1 MALIDT
7 ELLLQPVSAAQPA
20 GENLEYLPEFAAL
33 ERAAEGKPERQM
45 GSAVVPGEPPNHAR
59 VVELASELLRRSKD
73 LRIAVKL
80 VRSLLETTGLAGM
93 ASGLALIRR
102 LLERYWEQ
110 VHPELDP
117 EDRDATMR
125 MAALSALAAPPL
137 VAVLRAAP
145 LLKSSRFGPISL
157 RDVQI
162 ASGELAQAPVIPE
175 LDQDVIAGSFRDAD
189 LGALQGLLE
198 VLQVMRADLAAIRST
213 LESSPGA
220 SPPDFSPMDRV
231 LYQAA
236 AFVRPYVEQRENA
249 GSPTE
254 DEAPRPDG
262 EASGPPSA
270 GKPSGSGRERAAVP
284 GQIRSRDDV
293 VHLLDRIC
301 EYYAAN
307 EPSSPLPLL
316 LQRCRRLAALS
327 FLDIVK
333 DMAPEALS
341 QVQIIAG
348 KTEE

>member
-33 ERAAEGKPERQM
+33 ERAAEGRPERQM

-59 VVELASELLRRSKD
+59 VIELASELLGRSKD

-93 ASGLALIRR
+93 AAGVALIRG
-102 LLERYWEQ
+102 LLERYWETL
-110 VHPELDP
+110 HPELDAD
-117 EDRDATMR
+117 DRDATMR
-125 MAALSALAAPPL
+125 MAALAALAAPPL

-145 LLKSSRFGPISL
+145 LLKSTRFGSISL

-162 ASGELAQAPVIPE
+162 ATGELAQASVNPE
-175 LDQDVIAGSFRDAD
+175 LDQHVIAGSFREAD
-189 LGALQGLLE
+189 PGTLRELLA
-198 VLQVMRADLAAIRST
+198 VLQVTRADLAAIRSK
-213 LESSPGA
+213 LESGPGA
-220 SPPDFSPMDRV
+220 SAPDFSSLDRV
-231 LYQAA
+231 LFQAGA
-236 AFVRPYVEQRENA
+236 VVRPYVEQRESADRAAENEPMAA
-249 GSPTE
+249 G
-254 DEAPRPDG
+254 G
-262 EASGPPSA
+262 GGNGPPSVA
-270 GKPSGSGRERAAVP
+270 KSSGSGRESAAVP
-284 GQIRSRDDV
+284 GQIRGRDDV

-301 EYYAAN
+301 QYYAEN

>member
-7 ELLLQPVSAAQPA
+7 ELLLQPISAAQPA

-33 ERAAEGKPERQM
+33 ERAAEGRPERQM

-59 VVELASELLRRSKD
+59 VIELASELLGRSKD

-93 ASGLALIRR
+93 AAGVALIRG
-102 LLERYWEQ
+102 LLERYWETL
-110 VHPELDP
+110 HPELDA

-125 MAALSALAAPPL
+125 MAALAALAAPPL

-145 LLKSSRFGPISL
+145 LLKSARLGPISL

-162 ASGELAQAPVIPE
+162 AAGELAQASVNPE
-175 LDQDVIAGSFRDAD
+175 LDQHMIAGAFREAD
-189 LGALQGLLE
+189 PAMLRELLG
-198 VLQVMRADLAAIRST
+198 VLQITRADLAAIRAK
-213 LESSPGA
+213 LESGPGA
-220 SPPDFSPMDRV
+220 SPPDFSSLDRV
-231 LYQAA
+231 LFQAGA
-236 AFVRPYVEQRENA
+236 VVRPYVEQRESADPSAENEPMVA
-249 GSPTE
+249 GG
-254 DEAPRPDG
+254 DG
-262 EASGPPSA
+262 NGPPS
-270 GKPSGSGRERAAVP
+270 KVESSGSGREGAVP
-284 GQIRSRDDV
+284 GQIRGRDDV
-293 VHLLDRIC
+293 VRLLDRIC

-316 LQRCRRLAALS
+316 LQRCRRLVALS